1 MNNLEIE
8 NEIIARVIQS
18 SPEDWKERTP
28 PHHFL
33 TLRGNLLAK
42 YHARQLF
49 MYLLTEMVERTVYVL
64 PSHSVAD
71 FIIDK
76 WKK

>member
-28 PHHFL
+28 PYHFL
-33 TLRGNLLAK
+33 KLRQDELMK
-42 YHARQLF
+42 YHARQMF
-49 MYLLTEMVERTVYVL
+49 MSLLTEMVERTACVL
-64 PSHSVAD
+64 PSHEVAE
-71 FIIDK
+71 FIINK